1 MARRPLP
8 EGHEPEPLPQ
18 HLWGLIRSSV
28 PPIHPEGRRFV
39 AAPIVVA
46 LLGWRHGWLR
56 RASLLSAGALALFF
70 RHPNRVPPSRPGA
83 VVAPADGEVTLVD
96 EAVPPP
102 ELGLGEAP
110 LPRVSI
116 FLSVL
121 DVHVQR
127 APIAGRVAQVEHTP
141 GQFLPADVAQAS
153 TENERCCVR
162 LETEAGT
169 RVGVVQTAGL
179 VARRILC
186 EVVTGDQL
194 KLAETYGLIR
204 FGSRVDTYLP
214 AGTTLLPEVGQR
226 AVGGETL
233 LAVLD

>member
-1 MARRPLP
+1 MAGRPRP
-8 EGHEPEPLPQ
+8 EGAQREPLPQ
-18 HLWGLIRSSV
+18 HLWGLVKAAV
-28 PPIHPEGRRFV
+28 PPIHPEGRRF
-39 AAPIVVA
+39 AAVPVVVG
-46 LLGWRHGWLR
+46 LLGWRYGWLR
-56 RASLLSAGALALFF
+56 RASLLTAGAIAYFF
-70 RHPNRVPPSRPGA
+70 RHPDRVPPTRSGA

-102 ELGLGEAP
+102 ELGLGDAP

-127 APIAGRVAQVEHTP
+127 APLAGRVAEVVHTP
-141 GQFLPADVAQAS
+141 GQFLPADVVEAS
-153 TENERCCVR
+153 TQNERCCLR
-162 LETEAGT
+162 LETDDQTA
-169 RVGVVQTAGL
+169 VGVVQIAGL

-186 EVVTGDQL
+186 EVAPGDRLQL
-194 KLAETYGLIR
+194 AQTYGLIR

-214 AGTTLLPEVGQR
+214 AGTTLLPQVGQH

-233 LAVLD
+233 LAVLG